1 MPTLEEIQSTE
12 KDLQSRF
19 VKHLVVN
26 SDLDRSLVSFQ
37 ANRKAVEHR
46 WCKYR
51 EGYSAELMDYV
62 FRRVGLSK
70 GRILDPFAGA
80 GTTLFTAADNGL
92 NSVGIELLPSSAE
105 IIKVRKAL
113 LKEDPVD
120 IAHAL
125 RKFASRREWVKKGK
139 AVEIA
144 HLTITKGAYPTET
157 ERQLGRYLWESSKH
171 ENPVVASV
179 LRFGA
184 LCILEAISFTRK
196 DGQYLR
202 WDSRSGRSPGK
213 SGFDKG
219 PILEFTQAIV
229 GKLSEIADDLDPQNR
244 LFDSRQRASG
254 EIDLLEGSCLN
265 IVPTLDAESFDG
277 LVTSPPYCNRY
288 DYTRTYALE
297 LNMLGIDED
306 SLKELRQT
314 MLSCTVENRAKSGL
328 DEKFTP
334 ERFESAVKV
343 FNKQENLQAILKYLD
358 GCRERKEIN
367 NSGIPRMVRNYFLE
381 SAILI
386 ADCAR
391 LLKPGAPFVMVNDNV
406 RYEGAHVPVDLILS
420 DFAQNLGFEVEHI
433 WVLPKGKGNSS
444 QQMGKH
450 GRQEM
455 RKCVYVWRRSKVEAA
470 RKPSRRAAAAL

>member
-1 MPTLEEIQSTE
+1 MPTLEDVQATE
-12 KDLQSRF
+12 NELQSRF
-19 VKHLVVN
+19 AKHLVVN
-26 SDLDRSLVSFQ
+26 ADLDRSLVSFQ

-51 EGYSAELMDYV
+51 EGYSAELMEYV
-62 FRRVGLSK
+62 FRRVGLAE

-92 NSVGIELLPSSAE
+92 DSFGIELLPSSAE

-113 LKEDPVD
+113 LKEDPGK
-120 IAHAL
+120 IARAL
-125 RKFASRREWVKKGK
+125 RQFIERRAWVKSGK
-139 AVEIA
+139 VIEIA
-144 HLTITKGAYPTET
+144 HLAITKGAYPAET
-157 ERQLGRYLWESSKH
+157 ERQLGRYLWETSRH
-171 ENPVVASV
+171 ESPVVASV

-184 LCILEAISFTRK
+184 ICILEAISFTRK
-196 DGQYLR
+196 DGKYLR
-202 WDSRSGRSPGK
+202 WDYRSGRNPGK
-213 SGFDKG
+213 SDFDKG
-219 PILEFTQAIV
+219 PILAFTEAIV
-229 GKLSEIADDLDPQNR
+229 GKLNEIANDLDPQNR
-244 LFDSRQRASG
+244 LFDVRQRASG
-254 EIDLLEGSCLN
+254 EIELLEGSCLN
-265 IVPTLDAESFDG
+265 IVPTLEAEMFDG

-306 SLKELRQT
+306 SIKELRQT
-314 MLSCTVENRAKSGL
+314 MLSCTVENRAKTGL
-328 DEKFTP
+328 NEKFDP
-334 ERFESAVKV
+334 DRFGTAVKV
-343 FNKQENLQAILKYLD
+343 FNEQENLQAILKYLD
-358 GCRERKEIN
+358 GRRERKEIN
-367 NSGIPRMVRNYFLE
+367 NSGIPRMVRNYFFE

-420 DFAQNLGFEVEHI
+420 DFAQNLGFEVEQI

-450 GRQEM
+450 GRQEI
-455 RKCVYVWRRSKVEAA
+455 RKCVYVWRRSKVGAV